1 MVYFEGIFL
10 HVRVVVSSHERKQF
24 QFSVSILKGTR
35 AHVTFQ
41 QDRLKLVTDYLLEML
56 IKVVKET

>member
-1 MVYFEGIFL
+1 M

-35 AHVTFQ
+35 AHVTLQ